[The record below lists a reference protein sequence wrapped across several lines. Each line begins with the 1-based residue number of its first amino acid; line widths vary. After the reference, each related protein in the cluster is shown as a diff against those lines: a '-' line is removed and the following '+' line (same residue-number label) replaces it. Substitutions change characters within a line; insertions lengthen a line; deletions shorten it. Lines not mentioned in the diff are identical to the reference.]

1 MSPKEEITVAHDG
14 HVAIIE
20 MRRPP
25 HNFVDMAFISR
36 LADTLEEL
44 DGDTNCRA
52 VVLASGVSSFCAG
65 ADFSGAAGV
74 DPAPFY
80 AQAMRLFRTKKP
92 LVVAVQGPA
101 IGAGLGLALVGDFRI
116 TCQEARFSAN
126 FTRLGFHPGFGLSVT
141 LPRLIGGQKA
151 ALLFYTGRRIDGAE
165 AVSIGL
171 ADTLVAQDQVTPRA
185 IELAH
190 EIATSA
196 PLAVE
201 STRDTLRQGL
211 ADCITEANQRE
222 LAIQLGQFRTAD
234 FQEGIAAMAQRRLPV
249 FQRQ

>member
-1 MSPKEEITVAHDG
+1 MSAKEEITVAHDG
-14 HVAIIE
+14 RVAVIE

-25 HNFVDMAFISR
+25 HNFIDMAFMSR
-36 LADTLEEL
+36 LADTLERL

-52 VVLASGVSSFCAG
+52 VVLASGVGSFCAG
-65 ADFSGAAGV
+65 ADFGGASNV

-80 AQAMRLFRTKKP
+80 AHAMRLFRTKKP
-92 LVVAVQGPA
+92 LVVAVQGAA

-126 FTRLGFHPGFGLSVT
+126 FTRLGFHPGFGLSFT
-141 LPRLIGGQKA
+141 LPRLIGAQKA
-151 ALLFYTGRRIDGAE
+151 GLLFYTGRRIDGAE
-165 AVSIGL
+165 AFSIGL
-171 ADTLVAQDQVTPRA
+171 ADALVAQDQVTPHA
-185 IELAH
+185 IELAR

-201 STRDTLRQGL
+201 STRATLRQGL
-211 ADCITEANQRE
+211 ADRIAEANQRE
-222 LAIQLGQFRTAD
+222 LAIQLEQFRTAD
-234 FQEGIAAMAQRRLPV
+234 FQEGIAAMAQRRPPV